1 MFIGGSATVA
11 GQCRGISRVME
22 SIGNKEIDMSR
33 CCCRF
38 ALAVLV
44 IVFAWWPVSWAY
56 IALTVLGGLLA
67 VLALT
72 GACCCPFKCKESK
85 PEPESEQEAAD

>member
-1 MFIGGSATVA
+1 MFIEEPATVV
-11 GQCRGISRVME
+11 GRCHGISHVTG

-33 CCCRF
+33 CWCRF

-44 IVFAWWPVSWAY
+44 IVFAWLPVSWAN

-72 GACCCPFKCKESK
+72 GACCCASICKDSK